1 MSGSIT
7 DVPGIEVGHAQH
19 PSGATGCTVILCR
32 AGAVPGVDTR
42 GGAPGTRETDCLRP
56 ENVIPAAHAVFLAGG
71 SAYGLDCATGIM
83 RFLEEKKIGFD
94 VGVTVVPIVTGA
106 VLNDLGFT
114 GGTARPDA
122 ATGYRACQEASP
134 NEARQGNVGAGT
146 GAAVGR
152 LSGTSKG
159 MVKGGLG
166 TASVRVGELVVGA
179 IVAVNCNGDVSD
191 PETGEILAGTLTP
204 DRTRV
209 AGAMSMVMGTS
220 GTYKEGFPSN
230 TTIGVVATNGI
241 LTKSTATRV
250 AMMAHDGYART
261 INPIHTLGDGDVIFT
276 LGTGSVA
283 ADVNRVGALAAW
295 VMAQAVVNAVRAA
308 DTLLGV
314 PSCKE
319 IGRTQ
324 KATGPRSAHNS

>member
-1 MSGSIT
+1 M
-7 DVPGIEVGHAQH
+7 
-19 PSGATGCTVILCR
+19 
-32 AGAVPGVDTR
+32 
-42 GGAPGTRETDCLRP
+42 
-56 ENVIPAAHAVFLAGG
+56 
-71 SAYGLDCATGIM
+71 
-83 RFLEEKKIGFD
+83 
-94 VGVTVVPIVTGA
+94 
-106 VLNDLGFT
+106 
-114 GGTARPDA
+114 
-122 ATGYRACQEASP
+122 GYRACQEASP

-209 AGAMSMVMGTS
+209 AGAMSMVMGTT

-230 TTIGVVATNGI
+230 TTIGVVATNAI

-276 LGTGSVA
+276 LGTGSIA

-308 DTLLGV
+308 DTMLGV
-314 PSCKE
+314 PSSKE
-319 IGRTQ
+319 IGGTQ
-324 KATGPRSAHNS
+324 NATGPRGAPNS